1 MKIGSKDS
9 PMTLS
14 NAGALLRKWQLNE
27 WALDRR
33 MTKRAKREQQEIIKE
48 LLQRLCHREV
58 TSDEL
63 DHILTSM
70 N

>member
-1 MKIGSKDS
+1 MSSSDS
-9 PMTLS
+9 PMTLEDV
-14 NAGALLRKWQLNE
+14 GALLRKWQLNE

-33 MTKRAKREQQEIIKE
+33 MTKKALREQQKIIKE

-63 DHILTSM
+63 DHVLTSM